1 MNKNPTQNSESST
14 QITLRSGASNGS
26 FQQRKSGLNRILST
40 SRQSLLVVIACGI
53 LNHAHGQPPSV
64 APATLADPT
73 ARHLSWRA
81 DRQRFEAQPGELLAR
96 FTFYVTNISDETVI
110 ITNLVRSCGCTEA
123 VMPAQPWVLAPGTNG
138 PIQAT
143 IDLRGKSGMITKQLT
158 VQSSVGWKVLVLE
171 VNIPLPASASQ
182 PTNSPPKPAAA
193 KVELSRERSMEM
205 ATQDRQAVF
214 RGDCAS
220 CHATPTEAKLGH
232 ELYQAGC
239 AICHDAENRAAMVP
253 DLHALKQ
260 ALTALEWKQWIAD
273 SKPGSLMP
281 AFAVAHGGPLTEEQI
296 MSLVDYLSRTIGAK
310 S

>member
-1 MNKNPTQNSESST
+1 MNKNPIQNPESLV
-14 QITLRSGASNGS
+14 QITSRSGTSDGS
-26 FQQRKSGLNRILST
+26 FEQRKSRLDRIRST
-40 SRQSLLVVIACGI
+40 TRQCLLAAIACGI
-53 LNHAHGQPPSV
+53 LNYAQGQQFSV
-64 APATLADPT
+64 AQSTPADPT
-73 ARHLSWRA
+73 ARHLAWNA
-81 DRQRFEAQPGELLAR
+81 DRQRFDAHPGELLAR
-96 FTFYVTNISDETVI
+96 FTFYVTNISDQTVI

-123 VMPAQPWVLAPGTNG
+123 LMPAQPWVLAPGTNG

-193 KVELSRERSMEM
+193 KVEMNRERSMEL
-205 ATQDRQAVF
+205 ATLDRQAVF
-214 RGDCAS
+214 KGDCAS
-220 CHATPTEAKLGH
+220 CHAMPTAGKLGH

-239 AICHDAENRAAMVP
+239 AICHEAENRAAMVP

-273 SKPGSLMP
+273 SKPGSFMP
-281 AFAVAHGGPLTEEQI
+281 AFAMAHGGPLTDEQI
-296 MSLVDYLSRTIGAK
+296 TSLVDYLSRTFGAK